1 MSRTDRVTPS
11 INRVGSIPVP
21 VNQGIYEESV
31 TQKAPLG
38 TRMDLGDG
46 RVFYYAKNSTAATNL
61 CAGKLVG
68 SAIIATQREDAISAA
83 ILIGAKE
90 FTFEDQSIGIA
101 ADQYAEGYL
110 TSVDHTGE
118 GQTYKIRGNEAI
130 SSGESGTFWL
140 YDPIVTALDTTSD
153 IIVAPNPFY
162 GTILVPDDVIFCLG
176 APLIP
181 VNTSYYYWV
190 QTWGPIA
197 ILIND
202 SKGGT
207 TPECQLTVDAAGQ
220 ADGGARC
227 VATSGVPGAQTI
239 GYNIFDSTNLVAT
252 EYHLVYLTCLP

>member
-11 INRVGSIPVP
+11 IARVGAVLPS
-21 VNQGIYEESV
+21 VNQGIYEENVAQQAEIGS
-31 TQKAPLG
+31 
-38 TRMDLGDG
+38 RMDLGDG

-61 CAGKLVG
+61 VAGKLVG

-83 ILIGAKE
+83 IPIGAKE
-90 FTFEDQSIGIA
+90 FTFEDQSIGIT
-101 ADQYAEGYL
+101 ADQYAEGYMA
-110 TSVDHTGE
+110 SVDHTGE

-130 SSGESGTFWL
+130 SSGESGTFYL
-140 YDPIVTALDTTSD
+140 YDPIVTALDITTD

-202 SKGGT
+202 SEGGAT
-207 TPECQLTVDAAGQ
+207 TEVEITVDAAGQ
-220 ADGGARC
+220 ADGGGRIPAGGGT
-227 VATSGVPGAQTI
+227 AGAQVVAQ
-239 GYNIFDSTNLVAT
+239 NIFDSTNLVAT
-252 EYHLVYLTCLP
+252 EFHLVYLTCCP